1 MAIMA
6 VRVQVPSRVLN
17 APTKVGAFLFFIV
30 YLMAVVYVIYSS
42 TLDSYYVGSCMD
54 FKIRLEQHLASS
66 FQNSYTKKANDWKE
80 YLLFDDLEYMQARQI
95 EAYIKRMKSVKY
107 IKNLKRYEEMR
118 VKLIEKYTTGSPR

>member
-1 MAIMA
+1 MTIMV
-6 VRVQVPSRVLN
+6 VRVQVPSRVLK
-17 APTKVGAFLFFIV
+17 PSLTYCFRGFFV
-30 YLMAVVYVIYSS
+30 FYLMAVVYVIYSS

-54 FKIRLEQHLASS
+54 FKIRLEQHLTFS

-80 YLLFDDLEYMQARQI
+80 YLLFDDLEYKQARQI